1 MSIKSFKS
9 NLKFG
14 VNSRQKIGIY
24 PGTFDPITFGH
35 VDIIKRACKLVD
47 KLIIG
52 VAENIN
58 KDSTFNIMLRTKMV
72 QNEISELKIDA
83 SVISF
88 NGLLINFAKE
98 QGASV
103 IIRGLRAI
111 SDFDYEFQMSWV
123 NYKLLPEIE
132 TIFLPASEDTQFI
145 SSSFV
150 KEIAKL
156 KGEVSKFVPKG
167 VQKEL
172 VKFMQDK
179 K

>member
-1 MSIKSFKS
+1 MNINNK
-9 NLKFG
+9 
-14 VNSRQKIGIY
+14 VGIY

-35 VDIIKRACKLVD
+35 IDIIKRACKLVD

-52 VAENIN
+52 VAGNVN
-58 KDSTFNIMLRTKMV
+58 KHTTFDAKLRTSMAE
-72 QNEISELKIDA
+72 NEIKRLGIDA
-83 SVISF
+83 DVVSF
-88 NGLLINFAKE
+88 NGLLMKFAKE
-98 QGASV
+98 QNASV
-103 IIRGLRAI
+103 IIRGLRAV

-150 KEIAKL
+150 KEIARL
-156 KGEVSKFVPKG
+156 GESVSKFAPES

-172 VKFMQDK
+172 INLNMNRVRSEE
-179 K
+179 

>member
-1 MSIKSFKS
+1 MNI
-9 NLKFG
+9 N
-14 VNSRQKIGIY
+14 NRIGIY

-35 VDIIKRACKLVD
+35 IDIIKRACKLVD

-52 VAENIN
+52 VAENVN
-58 KDSTFNIMLRTKMV
+58 KYTAFDVKLRTSMAE
-72 QNEISELKIDA
+72 NEIKRLGIGAD
-83 SVISF
+83 VVSF
-88 NGLLINFAKE
+88 NGLLMKFAKE
-98 QGASV
+98 QNASV
-103 IIRGLRAI
+103 IIRGLRAV

-150 KEIAKL
+150 KEIARL
-156 KGEVSKFVPKG
+156 RESVSKFVPEG

-172 VKFMQDK
+172 INLNRVRSEE
-179 K
+179 

>member
-1 MSIKSFKS
+1 MKIS
-9 NLKFG
+9 NRIG
-14 VNSRQKIGIY
+14 VY

-35 VDIIKRACKLVD
+35 IDIIKRACKLID

-58 KDSTFNIMLRTKMV
+58 KHAAFSAERRTSMV
-72 QNEISELKIDA
+72 KNEIKELGIGAD
-83 SVISF
+83 VISF
-88 NGLLINFAKE
+88 DGLLMNFAKE
-98 QGASV
+98 QNASV
-103 IIRGLRAI
+103 IIRGLRAV

-150 KEIAKL
+150 KEIARL
-156 KGEVSKFVPKG
+156 KGDVSKFVPKG
-167 VQKEL
+167 VQNEL
-172 VKFMQDK
+172 INLNEIK
-179 K
+179 KGE

>member
-1 MSIKSFKS
+1 MNI
-9 NLKFG
+9 NH
-14 VNSRQKIGIY
+14 RIGIY

-35 VDIIKRACKLVD
+35 IDIIKRACKLVD

-52 VAENIN
+52 VAGNVS
-58 KDSTFNIMLRTKMV
+58 KHATFDAKLRTSMAE
-72 QNEISELKIDA
+72 NEIKRLGIGAD
-83 SVISF
+83 VVSF
-88 NGLLINFAKE
+88 NGLLMKFAKE
-98 QGASV
+98 QNASV
-103 IIRGLRAI
+103 IIRGLRAV

-150 KEIAKL
+150 KEIARL
-156 KGEVSKFVPKG
+156 GESVSKFVPEG

-172 VKFMQDK
+172 ISLNMNIVRSEK
-179 K
+179 

>member
-1 MSIKSFKS
+1 MNI
-9 NLKFG
+9 N
-14 VNSRQKIGIY
+14 NRIGIY

-35 VDIIKRACKLVD
+35 IDIIKRACKLVD

-52 VAENIN
+52 VAENVN
-58 KDSTFNIMLRTKMV
+58 KYTAFDVKLRTSMAE
-72 QNEISELKIDA
+72 NEIKRLGIGAD
-83 SVISF
+83 VVSF
-88 NGLLINFAKE
+88 NGLLMKFAKE
-98 QGASV
+98 QNASV
-103 IIRGLRAI
+103 IIRGLRAV

-150 KEIAKL
+150 KEIARL
-156 KGEVSKFVPKG
+156 GESVSKFVPEG

-172 VKFMQDK
+172 INLSRIRSEE
-179 K
+179 

>member
-1 MSIKSFKS
+1 MGI
-9 NLKFG
+9 
-14 VNSRQKIGIY
+14 NSRVGIY

-35 VDIIKRACKLVD
+35 IDIIKRACKLVD

-52 VAENIN
+52 VAGNVS
-58 KDSTFNIMLRTKMV
+58 KRTAFNLNLRTIMAK
-72 QNEISELKIDA
+72 NEIKRLGIHAK
-83 SVISF
+83 VISF
-88 NGLLINFAKE
+88 NGLLMKFAKE
-98 QGASV
+98 QNASV

-150 KEIAKL
+150 KEIARL
-156 KGEVSKFVPKG
+156 GESVTKFVSEAI
-167 VQKEL
+167 QREL
-172 VKFMQDK
+172 INLNNK